1 MSNKDDL
8 LLRSINWN
16 NEGLIPVITQDAK
29 NKKVLML
36 AWMNR
41 DALKESLSTG
51 TVVYWSRSRKRLWR
65 KGETSGHTQKIHEIR
80 LDCDGDT
87 LLLLIEQH
95 GGIACHTGRES
106 CFFRKATQE
115 KTWLITEKVLKN
127 PKDIYS

>member
-95 GGIACHTGRES
+95 GE
-106 CFFRKATQE
+106 
-115 KTWLITEKVLKN
+115 
-127 PKDIYS
+127 

>member
-8 LLRSINWN
+8 LIGSINWN

-51 TVVYWSRSRKRLWR
+51 TVVYWSKIKKTIMEKRRNIW
-65 KGETSGHTQKIHEIR
+65 T
-80 LDCDGDT
+80 
-87 LLLLIEQH
+87 
-95 GGIACHTGRES
+95 
-106 CFFRKATQE
+106 
-115 KTWLITEKVLKN
+115 
-127 PKDIYS
+127 YSEDP